1 MTRPSRILLSALL
14 VLSVAFA
21 VVTPVFADAPV
32 PKTSAVKYEIK
43 FNEDMI
49 DHHMMAVMMAEECLE
64 KANHDELIQMCNN
77 IIVTQSDEMMM
88 MQSWLLDWYGISYE
102 PQMKQHNGGQHEAM
116 DSAEFEV
123 MFMDMMVKHHA
134 GAVKDAQK
142 CQDRAY
148 HDELIDLCGN
158 IEVTQSQEIA
168 TMQTWLCDW
177 YGICKF

>member
-1 MTRPSRILLSALL
+1 MTTRPFRILLSALL

-32 PKTSAVKYEIK
+32 SKTSAVKYEIK
-43 FNEDMI
+43 FNQDMI

-64 KANHDELIQMCNN
+64 KASHEELIQMCND
-77 IIVTQSDEMMM
+77 IIVMQSEEMMM

-102 PQMKQHNGGQHEAM
+102 PQMKHHMGGHHETM

-123 MFMDMMVKHHA
+123 MLMDMMIKHHA

-148 HDELIDLCGN
+148 HDELIGLCEN
-158 IEVTQSQEIA
+158 IEITQTQEIT
-168 TMQTWLCDW
+168 TMQTWLRDW
-177 YGICKF
+177 YGNM